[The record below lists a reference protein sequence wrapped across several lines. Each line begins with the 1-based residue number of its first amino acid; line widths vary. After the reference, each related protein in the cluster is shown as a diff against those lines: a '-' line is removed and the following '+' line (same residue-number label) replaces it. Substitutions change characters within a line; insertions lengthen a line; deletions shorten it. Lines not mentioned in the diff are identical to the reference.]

1 MTVIVFDVTAFRAS
15 FPQFANA
22 TKYPTSQLQGYFDS
36 ASCIINNN
44 DYGCGYLT
52 GMCRVRALNLQTA
65 HLAALADI
73 IAAGQA
79 PGLVNSATVD
89 KVSVSLTPPPFKNQ
103 WQWWLSLTP
112 YGAELLALLQA
123 KAVGGFYVGGLP
135 ESSAF
140 RKVGGIF

>member
-1 MTVIVFDVTAFRAS
+1 MAVITFDVTAFRAA
-15 FPQFANA
+15 FPQFANL
-22 TKYPTSQLQGYFDS
+22 TKYPDARLQGYFDS

-44 DYGCGYLT
+44 DYGCGSLT
-52 GMCRVRALNLQTA
+52 GTCRVRALNLQTA

-73 IAAGQA
+73 IAGGQA

-135 ESSAF
+135 EISAF